1 MPVEPTGIHHITV
14 RVRDMERTASFFRE
28 TFGFNVDDS
37 LSDRH
42 RFQVGETRVVLKEA
56 LPGTPADDRFSEFR
70 IGVDHISLRVET
82 QDDLAGCANALR
94 SAGVETRGIQSVPEL
109 GAMLVAFRDPD
120 NIQWEFF
127 AE

>member
-1 MPVEPTGIHHITV
+1 MSIEPTRVHHITV
-14 RVRDMERTASFFRE
+14 RVRDMHRSASFFRE

-37 LSDRH
+37 MSDRR
-42 RFQVGETRVVLKEA
+42 RFQVGETRIVLKEA

-70 IGVDHISLRVET
+70 IGVDHISLSVGTR
-82 QDDLAGCANALR
+82 DDLTHCVNALR
-94 SAGVETRGIQSVPEL
+94 AAGVETQGIQKIPEL

-127 AE
+127 AA

>member
-14 RVRDMERTASFFRE
+14 RVRDIERTASFFHE

-37 LSDRH
+37 MSDRR
-42 RFQVGETRVVLKEA
+42 RFQVGGTRIVVKQA
-56 LPGTPADDRFSEFR
+56 LPGTPEDDRFSEFR
-70 IGVDHISLRVET
+70 IGVDHISIGVESR
-82 QDDLAGCANALR
+82 DELARCVDALR
-94 SAGVETRGIQSVPEL
+94 SAGVETQGIQAVPEL

-127 AE
+127 AK